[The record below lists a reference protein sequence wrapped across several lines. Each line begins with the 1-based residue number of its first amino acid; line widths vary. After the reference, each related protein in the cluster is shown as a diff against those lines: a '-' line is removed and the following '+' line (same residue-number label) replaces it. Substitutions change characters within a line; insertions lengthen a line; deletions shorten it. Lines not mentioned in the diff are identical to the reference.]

1 MRSPRFAAAARFACP
16 ARSTRSRRTASGSLR
31 DFSSGASAV
40 LCSATRVSV
49 PNARSGA
56 TAIPNVFDPAIRAD
70 PYPGYARLRREAPVC
85 ETPWGGW
92 IISRYAD
99 CLALLKDPR
108 ASSDPGQSNA
118 YRSAVERG
126 LIDPDEA
133 LGRTP
138 PFLITDPPGHTRL
151 RGLVSKA
158 FTPNVIE
165 GLRARVQQIVDEL
178 FDRAGE
184 RGVTE
189 LIEEI
194 AYPLPV
200 RVICELLGVPAEDH
214 QTFKEWSRLLARSMD
229 PQPLLPPEVI
239 AGRRQ
244 AGNAFTQYFGDLIAE
259 RRRTPRRD
267 LISSLIE
274 AEEAG
279 DTLTQDE
286 LLSTCILLLAA
297 GHETTASLIGNGV
310 LALVRHPAEL
320 QHLRDDPSLARS
332 AVEEVLRYDAPVHF
346 AFRTAKEDIALDDK
360 VISKGSQ
367 LLLLLASGN
376 RDPDR
381 FPDPDRFDIARED
394 NHHLAF
400 GFGPHFCLGAPLARL
415 EGEVFF
421 RTLVQRFG
429 AIELLVEAPEYKPN
443 IVNRG
448 LASLPVRLT
457 NAREVRG

>member
-1 MRSPRFAAAARFACP
+1 MA
-16 ARSTRSRRTASGSLR
+16 
-31 DFSSGASAV
+31 D
-40 LCSATRVSV
+40 
-49 PNARSGA
+49 
-56 TAIPNVFDPAIRAD
+56 IFDPALRAD
-70 PYPGYARLRREAPVC
+70 PYPSYARLRREAPVC

-92 IISRYAD
+92 LISRYAD
-99 CLALLKDPR
+99 CVALLKDPH

-118 YRSAVERG
+118 YKKAVERG
-126 LIDPDEA
+126 QIDPGEA

-165 GLRARVQQIVDEL
+165 GLRPGVQRIVDEL
-178 FDRAGE
+178 FDGAAE
-184 RGVTE
+184 QGVTE

-194 AYPLPV
+194 AYPLPM
-200 RVICELLGVPAEDH
+200 RVICDLLGVPAKDH
-214 QTFKEWSRLLARSMD
+214 ETFKGWSRLLSRSMD
-229 PQPLLPPEVI
+229 PEPLLPPEVI
-239 AGRRQ
+239 AGRRR
-244 AGNAFTQYFGDLIAE
+244 AGNAFTQYFRDLIAE
-259 RRRTPRRD
+259 RRHAARPD

-279 DTLTQDE
+279 DKLTENE

-297 GHETTASLIGNGV
+297 GHETTVSLIGNGV
-310 LALVRHPAEL
+310 LALLRHTGEL
-320 QHLRDDPSLARS
+320 GRLRDDPSLALS
-332 AVEEVLRYDAPVHF
+332 ATEEILRYDAPVHF
-346 AFRTAKEDIALDDK
+346 AFRTAKEDIALEGEP
-360 VISKGSQ
+360 IPKGSQ

-381 FPDPDRFDIARED
+381 FSDPDRFDIARED

-421 RTLVQRFG
+421 RTLAQRFG

-448 LASLPVRLT
+448 LAALPVRLT
-457 NAREVRG
+457 KR